1 MNVKD
6 QDLQDLRVPV
16 VCLAVLAIMVDQV
29 TKVIQGSQD
38 FKVHLEVV
46 VPLVNQDFQ
55 ALQDQR
61 ETHIPTTLLG

>member
-16 VCLAVLAIMVDQV
+16 VCLAVLAMMEDQV
-29 TKVIQGSQD
+29 TKAIQGTLD
-38 FKVHLEVV
+38 FEVHLEIM
-46 VPLVNQDFQ
+46 VPLENQDFL

-61 ETHIPTTLLG
+61 ETHFPTTLLG

>member
-16 VCLAVLAIMVDQV
+16 VCLAVLATMEDQV

-38 FKVHLEVV
+38 LEVHLEIM

-61 ETHIPTTLLG
+61 ETHILTILLA